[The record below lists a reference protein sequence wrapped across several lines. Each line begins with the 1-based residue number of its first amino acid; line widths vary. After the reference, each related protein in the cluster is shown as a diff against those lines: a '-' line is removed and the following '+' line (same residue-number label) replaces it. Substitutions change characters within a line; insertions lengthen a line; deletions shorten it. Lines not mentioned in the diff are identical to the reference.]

1 MPLRHFCKGIDGNIL
16 FCYNLSMKYKRQLAA
31 AMEFL
36 LIVTGTI
43 IAVTYDA
50 AKNEQSQTFRDIVP
64 LLCTAALIM
73 LALIV
78 LIEIMACIK
87 LEGSTYHTV
96 LIAVALMLYFI
107 CSTDTASVFEMIG
120 LYFHPPVA
128 EIFSFVFFE
137 CIIISVFYFF
147 NYLYKPQIKP
157 AFVILTICICAF
169 TLISFILLQDRRLQY
184 IPLFTFAAY
193 SLIFFAWL
201 SHRIV
206 RLKKDDF
213 TFYMTSFI
221 LCAVYGAQIVYVL
234 DKSELISVTT
244 SGYSV
249 VYIFFVILV
258 FIIIYFLFI
267 IRTTFQASEYKLRVN
282 TLKSEILREQ
292 IKPHFIFNSLTTIK
306 SLYHKDLSEGDHAIS
321 LFSRHLR
328 SNVEAADTDLIP
340 FERELDNI
348 QNYIELENTKY
359 DRKFT
364 VIYNID
370 VTEFY
375 VPVLSLQPF
384 VENAIKYSK
393 VNCLED
399 GYIEISSSE
408 SGGEILLEISDNG
421 AGFDESDI
429 KPNSCGIRNSRER
442 FKILMNA
449 TIDIQSRKGE
459 GTRVTIHIKKP
470 EVAAIKPPEPES

>member
-1 MPLRHFCKGIDGNIL
+1 M
-16 FCYNLSMKYKRQLAA
+16 
-31 AMEFL
+31 
-36 LIVTGTI
+36 IVAGTI
-43 IAVTYDA
+43 IAIIYDTSGN
-50 AKNEQSQTFRDIVP
+50 KQSQLFRDIVP

-73 LALIV
+73 LAVIV
-78 LIEIMACIK
+78 LIEIIACIK
-87 LEGSTYHTV
+87 FEASTFHTV
-96 LIAVALMLYFI
+96 LIAIGVFFYFL
-107 CSTDTASVFEMIG
+107 CSTDTGSVFDMMG

-128 EIFSFVFFE
+128 EIFSYVFFE
-137 CIIISVFYFF
+137 CIIMSVFYFF
-147 NYLYKPQIKP
+147 NFLYKPRIKP
-157 AFVILTICICAF
+157 IVVIFAVCLCVI

-184 IPLFTFAAY
+184 IPFFIFVAC
-193 SLIFFAWL
+193 SLLLFAWL
-201 SHRIV
+201 SHRIAH
-206 RLKKDDF
+206 LKENNF

-221 LCAVYGAQIVYVL
+221 ACSAYGAQMVYVL
-234 DKSELISVTT
+234 DKCELISVTT

-249 VYIFFVILV
+249 VYMFIIILV
-258 FIIIYFLFI
+258 FATIYFFFI
-267 IRTTFQASEYKLRVN
+267 IRTALQASEYKLQVN

-306 SLYHKDLSEGDHAIS
+306 SLYHKDLNEGDHAIS

-348 QNYIELENTKY
+348 QNYIELENAKY

-408 SGGEILLEISDNG
+408 SDDEILLEISDNG

-470 EVAAIKPPEPES
+470 EVAAIKPPEPEG